1 MWLNYSVFWDVISIA
16 GKFKLCGFVIKLNS
30 MDKCGG
36 MGVWLHALLTIKW
49 PGPGSGSGCFNSE
62 LNGKKYVPQRQPGS
76 SGGEKSRYHSTVPAG
91 LSALPGNKRKLQF
104 YRAVEQFCTHLCLSC
119 DSSYRLLPACEPTFR
134 DNKFVVLF
142 ALTFVLR
149 SIIHY

>member
-1 MWLNYSVFWDVISIA
+1 M
-16 GKFKLCGFVIKLNS
+16 KLNS

-36 MGVWLHALLTIKW
+36 MGVWLHALLTSERNGSKW
-49 PGPGSGSGCFNSE
+49 PSSGCFNSE

-104 YRAVEQFCTHLCLSC
+104 YRAVEQFCSHLFTRVRSLSC

-142 ALTFVLR
+142 ALTFELR